1 VHSHSIEDIVPLYW
15 GQATVLTRLLAY
27 AFPEEVVSQV
37 SPAAVVAQLVP
48 SLMQHEHGD
57 DSTKPPRV
65 HRAILL
71 FGE

>member
-1 VHSHSIEDIVPLYW
+1 V
-15 GQATVLTRLLAY
+15 
-27 AFPEEVVSQV
+27 EVVSQV